1 MRDAPNLEASF
12 YFERVFKMALVA
24 ILVDGG
30 FYQKRAR
37 YLWGMKTPAG
47 RAKELNEY
55 CLRHLYEKGK
65 RHDLYRIFYYD
76 CPPMSKKVYHPL
88 TNKTVDFSKTEMF
101 KWMNDFLESLKQK
114 RKFALRMGQLASEQ
128 AYFTIQ
134 KTVLR
139 KLCRGEISV
148 SDLTEDDFEIDVKQ
162 KGVDMKI
169 GLDISS
175 IASQGKVDR
184 IVLISGDSD
193 FVPAAKMARRAGI
206 DFVLDSLWAPIKPDL
221 FEHIDGWHSCTSNPK
236 KKEEKQKAGDTN

>member
-1 MRDAPNLEASF
+1 
-12 YFERVFKMALVA
+12 MALVA

-37 YLWGMKTPAG
+37 YLWGTKTPED
-47 RAKELNEY
+47 RAKELNDY
-55 CLRHLYEKGK
+55 CLRHLYEKNI

-88 TNKTVDFSKTEMF
+88 TKRTVDFSKTEMF
-101 KWMNDFLESLKQK
+101 GWMNSFLESLKQK

-128 AYFTIQ
+128 AYFTIRQ
-134 KTVLR
+134 TVLR
-139 KLCRGEISV
+139 KLCREEISI
-148 SDLTEDDFEIDVKQ
+148 SDLTENDFEIDVKQ

-193 FVPAAKMARRAGI
+193 FVPAAKLARREGV
-206 DFVLDSLWAPIKPDL
+206 DFILDPMWASIRPNL
-221 FEHIDGWHSCTSNPK
+221 FEHIDGLKSQWK
-236 KKEEKQKAGDTN
+236 KKQN

>member
-1 MRDAPNLEASF
+1 
-12 YFERVFKMALVA
+12 MALVA

-30 FYQKRAR
+30 VYQKRAR
-37 YLWGMKTPAG
+37 DLWGTKTPED
-47 RAKELNEY
+47 RAKELNDY
-55 CLRHLYEKGK
+55 CLRHLYEKNI

-88 TNKTVDFSKTEMF
+88 TKRTVDFSKTEMF
-101 KWMNDFLESLKQK
+101 GWMNSFLESLKQK

-134 KTVLR
+134 QTVLR
-139 KLCRGEISV
+139 KLCREEISI
-148 SDLTEDDFEIDVKQ
+148 SDLTENDFEIDVKQ

-221 FEHIDGWHSCTSNPK
+221 FEHIDGWHSCTGNPNK
-236 KKEEKQKAGDTN
+236 KDK

>member
-1 MRDAPNLEASF
+1 
-12 YFERVFKMALVA
+12 MALVA

-37 YLWGMKTPAG
+37 YLWGPKTPED
-47 RAKELNEY
+47 RAKELNDY
-55 CLRHLYEKGK
+55 CLRHLYEKNI

-88 TNKTVDFSKTEMF
+88 TKRTVDFSKTEMF
-101 KWMNDFLESLKQK
+101 GWMNSFLESLKQK

-134 KTVLR
+134 QTVLR
-139 KLCRGEISV
+139 KLCREEISI
-148 SDLTEDDFEIDVKQ
+148 SDLTENDFEIDVKQ

-221 FEHIDGWHSCTSNPK
+221 FEHIDGWHSCTGNPNK
-236 KKEEKQKAGDTN
+236 KDK

>member
-1 MRDAPNLEASF
+1 MLFWLTAGSIKKEQGT
-12 YFERVFKMALVA
+12 Y
-24 ILVDGG
+24 GG
-30 FYQKRAR
+30 QK
-37 YLWGMKTPAG
+37 PED
-47 RAKELNEY
+47 RAKELNDY
-55 CLRHLYEKGK
+55 CLRHLYEKNI

-88 TNKTVDFSKTEMF
+88 TKRTVDFSKTEMF
-101 KWMNDFLESLKQK
+101 GWMNSFLESLKQK

-134 KTVLR
+134 QTVLR
-139 KLCRGEISV
+139 KLCREEISI
-148 SDLTEDDFEIDVKQ
+148 SDLTENDFEIDVKQ

-221 FEHIDGWHSCTSNPK
+221 FEHIDGWHSCTGNPNK
-236 KKEEKQKAGDTN
+236 KDK